1 MLGSSPFSQNRS
13 VRLCVA
19 QSHDRTERQSPPW
32 TAGPGTAP
40 RQRPANPLGLP
51 TVTVEINVQDTPN
64 PDARRFVLDKPVQEQ
79 PRGRFFTDADSTDDA
94 LAKRLLEL
102 DGVAGAMLLP
112 TSVTLN
118 KDGDASWDDVEPAA
132 RAALEAYFA

>member
-1 MLGSSPFSQNRS
+1 M
-13 VRLCVA
+13 
-19 QSHDRTERQSPPW
+19 
-32 TAGPGTAP
+32 
-40 RQRPANPLGLP
+40 
-51 TVTVEINVQDTPN
+51 TVEINVQDTPN

-79 PRGRFFTDADSTDDA
+79 PRGRFFTDADSADDA